1 MKKLSL
7 LCLALALVML
17 CPSCQTA
24 PDGEA
29 LTTTMP
35 DTLNVSESEMYDGY
49 FEEDT
54 VDVTVECVSGSAGC
68 YTLEGNK
75 LTFTALGEDSVYSIK
90 GALSGSIVID
100 VGDNRKLDLE
110 LHGLSLVGKSES
122 PITVLSGDKV
132 TITAKK
138 DFTSY
143 IYDMRAAVDENDEN
157 AHSGAIYSVVDL
169 EIAGKGTLNVVSENN
184 NGIHT
189 KDDLEVKNLTLNVM
203 CLDNALKGNDS
214 VTIESGTTSLI
225 AKQGDG
231 IKTVNTDVSD
241 KGKQRGTVSIT
252 GGTHTIGAACDGIDA
267 AYDVVIDGE
276 ATSLSVYTDK
286 YSSASEEVTATADG
300 KYYLRTTQTG
310 YKYSVK
316 YYNSDSDVLWI
327 NVGDSY
333 ETVSS
338 GGKGR
343 PGRPSTNQTTYYYY
357 QFEKKASYQKFAI
370 YMYEK
375 TQEQG
380 QDSSYYACSSYKSHN
395 DSYDTVAIDVGFG
408 GALSVS
414 FTNYTTQQG
423 GMGRPG
429 GPGGPGGM
437 GGGNTEKGDH
447 STKGIKAGNAIT
459 VNSGNVSV
467 KAYDDAIH
475 ANAEGTLEN
484 GTAPLGNVNINGGT
498 ISLYSN
504 DDGIH
509 ADGVLTVNGGSVT
522 VTNSYEGLEGTR
534 VCVAGGAVSVTS
546 SDDGFNSTAT
556 SGTGISVLGGN
567 VYVFARGDGLDS
579 NSRSSYS
586 GIVFSGGETIVISN
600 SNGNSAIDS
609 ESGYKYSGGA
619 VVAIMPRGGMS
630 GESTK
635 CQNFNS
641 VGTSKSMSLSS
652 GATLTASIKG
662 TTLSVVMPCSVSSAT
677 VIVLGDSA
685 ASVSAE

>member
-1 MKKLSL
+1 MKRLSL
-7 LCLALALVML
+7 LCLVLALVAL
-17 CPSCQTA
+17 CTSCQSA

-29 LTTTMP
+29 PVTTMP
-35 DTLNVSESEMYDGY
+35 ETLKVSESEIYDGY
-49 FEEDT
+49 FEEET
-54 VDVTVECVSGSAGC
+54 VDVTVECISGSAGC

-75 LTFTALGEDSVYSIK
+75 LTFTALTEDSVYSIK
-90 GALSGSIVID
+90 GTLSGNIVID
-100 VGDNRKLDLE
+100 VGEERKLDLE

-143 IYDMRAAVDENDEN
+143 IYDMRTAVDENDEN
-157 AHSGAIYSVVDL
+157 AHSGAIYSTVDL

-231 IKTVNTDVSD
+231 IKTTNTDVSD

-327 NVGDSY
+327 NVSDSY

-343 PGRPSTNQTTYYYY
+343 PGRPSASQTTFYYYE
-357 QFEKKASYQKFAI
+357 FEKKASYQKFAI

-380 QDSSYYACSSYKSHN
+380 QDSNYYACSSYKSHN
-395 DSYDTVAIDVGFG
+395 DSYDTVAIDVGYG

-423 GMGRPG
+423 GMGR
-429 GPGGPGGM
+429 PGGM

-459 VNSGNVSV
+459 VNAGSV
-467 KAYDDAIH
+467 NIKAYDDAIH
-475 ANAEGTLEN
+475 ANADGTLEN
-484 GTAPLGNVNINGGT
+484 GAAPLGNVNINGGT
-498 ISLYSN
+498 LSLYSN

-509 ADGVLTVNGGSVT
+509 ADGVLAVNGGSVT
-522 VTNSYEGLEGTR
+522 VTNSYEGLEGTSIK
-534 VCVAGGAVSVTS
+534 VTSGKVAVTS

-556 SGTGISVLGGN
+556 SGTGISILGGS

-586 GIVFSGGETIVISN
+586 GIVFSGGEAIVISN

-619 VVAIMPRGGMS
+619 VVAVMPRGGMS

-635 CQNFNS
+635 CQNFS
-641 VGTSKSMSLSS
+641 AVGMTKSMSLSS

-677 VIVLGDSA
+677 VIVLGDSSA
-685 ASVSAE
+685 TLSAS